1 MIDALLD
8 WLAALP
14 TFLVYGVLVL
24 LSAVEN
30 VFPPVP
36 ADVAVA
42 LGAFLAQRGEVSA
55 PLLGVLC
62 WAANT
67 ATSAWMYFV
76 GRRHGEWLLQV
87 GWARRFMPPEAMD
100 ALREAFARYG
110 MAGVF
115 VSRFFPGVRAAV
127 TPFAGV
133 LDMRPSHVLI
143 PSALASAIWYAA
155 IIVVGSALGLHWP
168 RVRALVDDATGAL
181 GIAGIVAVV
190 IVVLWLRR
198 RVRQRR
204 AAQPS
209 SRGLP

>member
-1 MIDALLD
+1 LVDAFLD
-8 WLAALP
+8 RLAALP
-14 TFLVYGVLVL
+14 TLVIYAVLVV

-42 LGAFLAQRGEVSA
+42 LGAFLAQRGEISA

-67 ATSAWMYFV
+67 ASAAWMYFV
-76 GRRHGEWLLQV
+76 GRRHGEWLLRA

-100 ALREAFARYG
+100 TLREAYARYG
-110 MAGVF
+110 VAGVF
-115 VSRFFPGVRAAV
+115 LSRFLPGVRAAV

-133 LDMRPSHVLI
+133 LGMRPAHVLV
-143 PSALASAIWYAA
+143 PAALASGIWYAA

-168 RVRALVDDATGAL
+168 QVRSLVDDATGAL
-181 GIAGIVAVV
+181 GVAGIVAVAV
-190 IVVLWLRR
+190 VVLWLRR
-198 RVRQRR
+198 GARRRR
-204 AAQPS
+204 AE
-209 SRGLP
+209 RGR